1 MIHLCHGFQPFLY
14 VYKIKTW
21 KHTKPTSQRGNTMFS
36 TDFEQNT
43 ALFLRTLGDQ
53 SDLNLK
59 HVYLAGLERVGV
71 FYLLGE
77 FDDEKLNRSLDY
89 MNGLSVRVL
98 NERDLRLEATTPLLC
113 LADSTFTEPTLAV
126 SSLYK
131 GQCVF
136 FMEGVP
142 FAYSLQLSKHLQRSL
157 EESTTERVIRG
168 PRASFLEDASTNIS
182 LIRQFGEDENLITAK
197 HNITHNKKTK
207 TVYYMYNKEMTPSST
222 ITEVEQRLKSINHP
236 NIEDSGKMES
246 FLDNSPIYSPFP
258 QIQST
263 DRIDRILA
271 GFEEGRVAVFV
282 NGSPF
287 VFMVPTT
294 FEQQMQAPDDYYER
308 WMISSI
314 IRILRYI
321 ALFITMFIAPIYIA
335 LVSFHQG
342 LIPNELSMTIMNSR
356 MNIPFPAV
364 GEVILMTLFIELLRE
379 ASIRLPNP
387 LGQTIG
393 LVGGVVIG
401 QAVVEANLVSS
412 IMVIVI
418 AITAIA
424 SFAVPLY
431 SLSMSFRILSICSI
445 TLASTLGLYGVAIY
459 FIAVTIHLSSLHNY
473 GVHYFSFKF
482 SLKRHGI
489 YDLIVRLPTVLK
501 DKRGV

>member
-1 MIHLCHGFQPFLY
+1 
-14 VYKIKTW
+14 
-21 KHTKPTSQRGNTMFS
+21 MFS
-36 TDFEQNT
+36 HDFEKNKK
-43 ALFLRTLGDQ
+43 LFLEAIGEQ
-53 SDLNLK
+53 SDLHQK
-59 HVYLAGLERVGV
+59 HVYLSGMKRFGSY
-71 FYLLGE
+71 YLLGE
-77 FDDEKLNRSLDY
+77 FDDEKLDRSINY
-89 MNGLSVRVL
+89 MNSLQEEVVE
-98 NERDLRLEATTPLLC
+98 ERCMEEEVKMPVLC
-113 LADSTFTEPTLAV
+113 LAESTLQTTEEAV
-126 SSLYK
+126 SILYL
-131 GQCVF
+131 GRCVF
-136 FMEGVP
+136 FLDGIP
-142 FAYSLQLSKHLQRSL
+142 FAYNLQMTQLIQRNL

-168 PRASFLEDASTNIS
+168 PRASFLEDAQTNVS

-197 HNITHNKKTK
+197 HNITNQGKTK
-207 TVYYMYNKEMTPSST
+207 TVYYMYNKENTPSAT
-222 ITEVEQRLKSINHP
+222 IKEVQDRLKAINHA

-246 FLDNSPIYSPFP
+246 FLDNSPIFSPFP
-258 QIQST
+258 QIQSS

-271 GFEEGRVAVFV
+271 GFEEGRVAVLV

-321 ALFITMFIAPIYIA
+321 ALFITMFVSPIYIA

-431 SLSMSFRILSICSI
+431 SLSMSFRILSVCSI
-445 TLASTLGLYGVAIY
+445 ALASTLGLYGVAIY

-482 SLKRHGI
+482 SLKRHGF
-489 YDLIVRLPTVLK
+489 YDLIIRLPTVLK
-501 DKRGV
+501 DKRGA